1 MLEGYVSAG
10 SVRKKVRGRSFEVT
24 TFQGKHSDEYMVKEE
39 SSGDCRLFRKGVLE
53 LSWREENGRKVD
65 KFTLYEK
72 GRVLRKESWK
82 SAWNRE
88 EHRYVED
95 CKGTMRMII
104 RRGEENHVVYRG
116 GFNDEESLK
125 REGEGYAYDEKSGRV
140 LVHGVWKNDELFQIL
155 QEFESEN
162 EMIEY
167 EVSEGENVS
176 VLNRRPVYTGSYVF
190 DESKNEYLRN
200 GKGNEIDLN
209 SGVATSECE
218 WVNGALKDRVELFGG
233 WYVKGREEDSL
244 RVNATGPL
252 RLHVSNELKW
262 SALNK
267 CVTDVIVSSHCCNKS
282 VKVLDLSEL
291 KYLER
296 IEIGDDCFT
305 SVDEV
310 KLDQMGELKSIVMK
324 DECFGSVNGLKLI
337 GLKELES
344 VVIGENCFTKYK
356 NACGNNPNRH
366 FYVKNCPSLKEL
378 KMGRYSFSDYTL
390 CEIKNDD
397 ALETIEIGSMTQ
409 RSSNFNCGSFMLKSS
424 PFFVDSR
431 VDIPA
436 LKTLQ
441 IGYGAFCRCDYVA
454 LESGFFFSS

>member
-1 MLEGYVSAG
+1 MTVYICNSKCLSIDKTNEDMLKAVMLEGYVSAG

-65 KFTLYEK
+65 KFTVYEK

-95 CKGTMRMII
+95 CKGTMQMII

-200 GKGNEIDLN
+200 GKGNEIDL
-209 SGVATSECE
+209 
-218 WVNGALKDRVELFGG
+218 
-233 WYVKGREEDSL
+233 
-244 RVNATGPL
+244 
-252 RLHVSNELKW
+252 
-262 SALNK
+262 
-267 CVTDVIVSSHCCNKS
+267 KS
-282 VKVLDLSEL
+282 
-291 KYLER
+291 
-296 IEIGDDCFT
+296 
-305 SVDEV
+305 
-310 KLDQMGELKSIVMK
+310 
-324 DECFGSVNGLKLI
+324 
-337 GLKELES
+337 
-344 VVIGENCFTKYK
+344 
-356 NACGNNPNRH
+356 
-366 FYVKNCPSLKEL
+366 
-378 KMGRYSFSDYTL
+378 
-390 CEIKNDD
+390 
-397 ALETIEIGSMTQ
+397 
-409 RSSNFNCGSFMLKSS
+409 
-424 PFFVDSR
+424 
-431 VDIPA
+431 
-436 LKTLQ
+436 
-441 IGYGAFCRCDYVA
+441 
-454 LESGFFFSS
+454 

>member
-1 MLEGYVSAG
+1 MMEGYVSSKCERK
-10 SVRKKVRGRSFEVT
+10 SVEGREFEVT
-24 TFQGKHSDEYMVKEE
+24 TFQGEHCDEYVVKDKK
-39 SSGDCRLFRKGVLE
+39 SGECCLYRKGVLE

-72 GRVLRKESWK
+72 GRGVRKESWK

-116 GFNDEESLK
+116 GFDNEESLK

-140 LVHGVWKNDELFQIL
+140 LVHGVWKNDELLQIL

-218 WVNGALKDRVELFGG
+218 WWSGVLKDRVELFGG

-244 RVNATGPL
+244 IQGIVET
-252 RLHVSNELKW
+252 W
-262 SALNK
+262 SADIHNEVEWNSLDRN
-267 CVTDVIVSSHCCNKS
+267 VFEIVVSSNCCNEKS
-282 VKVLDLSEL
+282 MKVLDLSEL
-291 KYLER
+291 
-296 IEIGDDCFT
+296 
-305 SVDEV
+305 
-310 KLDQMGELKSIVMK
+310 
-324 DECFGSVNGLKLI
+324 
-337 GLKELES
+337 
-344 VVIGENCFTKYK
+344 
-356 NACGNNPNRH
+356 
-366 FYVKNCPSLKEL
+366 
-378 KMGRYSFSDYTL
+378 
-390 CEIKNDD
+390 
-397 ALETIEIGSMTQ
+397 
-409 RSSNFNCGSFMLKSS
+409 
-424 PFFVDSR
+424 
-431 VDIPA
+431 
-436 LKTLQ
+436 
-441 IGYGAFCRCDYVA
+441 
-454 LESGFFFSS
+454 